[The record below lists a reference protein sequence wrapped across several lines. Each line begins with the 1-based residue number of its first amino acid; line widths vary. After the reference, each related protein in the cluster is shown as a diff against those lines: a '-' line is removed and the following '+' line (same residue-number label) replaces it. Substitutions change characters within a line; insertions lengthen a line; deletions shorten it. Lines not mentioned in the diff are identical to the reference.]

1 MPARLRLRTAAIALL
16 CGCLLTPAWSQP
28 SPAPDKVKEA
38 RRLFDLGLSQAD
50 RSMWGQALENF
61 QASRALMDR
70 PSTLFNIGNALVR
83 LGRYAEGIIALEEYM
98 RTPEGNA
105 KAARRKAHELLDLAL
120 RSVATVE
127 VVLAPAEA
135 ELKVDG
141 VDVPGSGA
149 RRRLTLDPGAHSIEA
164 KAKGYAAA
172 ARRQQVTGGE
182 TTTIELALVQEAPS
196 RGKIVARSPT
206 AGVILSIDGREVG
219 RGAAAVEVEPGPHT
233 VEARASGHAPL
244 SRALEVSAGGT
255 YEVELALVPLTAP
268 PAPAP
273 AEESS
278 ILSSPWL
285 WVAVGTAAAAAGG
298 ITIGVVASQG
308 ETSAYGGTI
317 GKVYR

>member
-1 MPARLRLRTAAIALL
+1 MSAGLRISAIALL
-16 CGCLLTPAWSQP
+16 CGCLAAPAWSEP

-127 VVLAPAEA
+127 VVLAPPEA

-141 VDVPGSGA
+141 LDVPGSGE
-149 RRRLTLDPGAHSIEA
+149 RRRLTLDPGLHSIEA
-164 KAKGYAAA
+164 KAKGYSAG
-172 ARRQQVTGGE
+172 ARRQQVAGGE
-182 TTTIELALVQEAPS
+182 TSTIELALTPEAPS

-206 AGVILSIDGREVG
+206 LGALLFIDDREVG
-219 RGAAAVEVEPGPHT
+219 RGAAAVEVEPGSHQ
-233 VEARASGHAPL
+233 VEAKAPGHAPL
-244 SRALEVSAGGT
+244 RRVLEVSAGGT
-255 YEVELALVPLTAP
+255 HEVELALVPLAPAAP
-268 PAPAP
+268 PAA

-285 WVAVGTAAAAAGG
+285 WLAVGTAAAAAGG

-308 ETSAYGGTI
+308 ETAAYGGTI